1 MRIRTIRDIGNAIRG
16 RRHALGWSQADLAS
30 RAGLSRK
37 WVSEA
42 ERGHTVVGIRSL
54 LAVFEALDVAI
65 ELRMPGDVTGPRRA
79 RHDDDPDLDEILEA
93 HRGA

>member
-42 ERGHTVVGIRSL
+42 ERGHTVVGIDPSSRCS
-54 LAVFEALDVAI
+54 
-65 ELRMPGDVTGPRRA
+65 RRWTS
-79 RHDDDPDLDEILEA
+79 R
-93 HRGA
+93 